1 METQKK
7 LIETLKN
14 MGPVLKD
21 GKNVLDTFKTYFGD
35 DNAD

>member
-1 METQKK
+1 
-7 LIETLKN
+7 

-35 DNAD
+35 DNADMVNILKKVKETKL